1 MSRPSTPKRRRLHR
15 SLGVF
20 TILAQLPKVHY
31 PVDPDNLPLESA
43 ANTDKFEKLSDAMEE
58 LEANMRGL
66 QRIHESL
73 LLGFNELFASFLYG
87 LLMTMWCV
95 HFPGRPLK
103 DQWEKVKLIE
113 GLDERIAELR
123 AKLAVSRAENGRLR
137 TRMRAAPTG
146 APGSD
151 DTAESFVIDP
161 RSKVPPPRARPQR
174 AARGVG
180 ARASAASA
188 ATPSADGPNLNQP
201 PRYMRG
207 LFEAPARAPAR
218 AAASAA
224 PRPRATRARPPFR

>member
-31 PVDPDNLPLESA
+31 PVDPDNLPLESV

-95 HFPGRPLK
+95 HLPGRPLK

-113 GLDERIAELR
+113 GLDERIEELK

-137 TRMRAAPTG
+137 TRLRAAPT
-146 APGSD
+146 AVASSD
-151 DTAESFVIDP
+151 DTAESFVLHP
-161 RSKVPPPRARPQR
+161 RSKIPPPRTRPLR
-174 AARGVG
+174 AASP
-180 ARASAASA
+180 ASATTASA
-188 ATPSADGPNLNQP
+188 DAPNLNQP

-207 LFEAPARAPAR
+207 LFDAPARAPAR
-218 AAASAA
+218 AGARAA
-224 PRPRATRARPPFR
+224 PRPRAARTRPPFR